1 MPTSCHL
8 RNRSPKLQ
16 KEVHSKRLG
25 IGYTVTIRK
34 YNRTLQQHNQRI
46 DYVVNRPFSTD
57 PNQIANH
64 RPHYK
69 EYHSLRFDAVHS
81 PQQIPR
87 WNRIIQA
94 VYNFADKVNSEVPFL
109 TENSEKACSSS
120 QA

>member
-8 RNRSPKLQ
+8 RN
-16 KEVHSKRLG
+16 EVHSKRLG